1 MREKTYTCYV
11 VFQTHWDR
19 EWYLP
24 FEVYRHRLTQVI
36 DRIVDGLE
44 RKELEQFVLDGQ
56 MAALEDYLEVC
67 EPDMEERI
75 LSLINEKKIIIGPWY
90 VLADEFLVSGESLI
104 RNLEIGM
111 KLANKYGESQM
122 IGYLPD
128 TFGHVSQM
136 PQLLKGFG
144 IDNAIAWRGID
155 SDSSEL
161 VWKAPDGSQVL
172 TVFLP
177 EGYYQPILNEES
189 FQSSM
194 ANYVDKVK
202 GFAQTTALL
211 LTNGGDHLMP
221 KHGNMLGKIKEISSE
236 EIQFVSS
243 TYENYLNSLKAELPQ
258 DLPIYYGEL
267 RSNKHAYVLPNVL
280 STRTY
285 LKQQNQLMEDEL
297 TGYTEPLL
305 TLTASERYP
314 ARYLEESWKLLMKN
328 HPHDSICGCSLDEV
342 HREMETRSMKLGQRL
357 ESLQMG
363 ALATAGLQDAAESGH
378 ATRKPFEDNTVFTV
392 FNPHVHHYSGPIRG
406 TIWLKEDKDFSL
418 EDEQGQYYQPT
429 ILSKRKDRHFASPL
443 DAFPEFTEGAFY
455 EVIFYVEGLPA
466 TSLTTFQVAQGE
478 CRKLANREECVADTT
493 FYRINVEKDGSL
505 TLEDK
510 KTGRIYKGLQSF
522 YSSLDVGD
530 EYTYS
535 PPVNDIRTFGSLKGN
550 PIVEHSEAGD
560 VSLLHYNVELNLPA
574 SCQEDRSGPVE
585 KKVKTEIQ
593 VTVMLTSFSPRIES
607 KVKVINRAKDQRL
620 RVQYPLGTIIEKTYS
635 DTAFD
640 VVERPAKKLEEF
652 EAPKQKEVPVVVEP
666 SLSFIRAEQNGIGI
680 HFFHRGLQEYQVM
693 PDVKGDTL
701 EVTILRSVGWLSRD
715 DLRTRGGGAGPGME
729 TPEAQCLG
737 TYTFDLAFEPASRCT
752 NGNIAKSAH
761 FYRVPPKI
769 YSGDARGKNLVRLV
783 EIDNLEVQ
791 WSALYCSDGEICLR
805 LWNPTEQEQSFGF
818 SSGQEIRT
826 ITRVRLDK
834 GEPAPL
840 NDHSDKLSPKSIAT
854 YRLQFS

>member
-1 MREKTYTCYV
+1 MTKKTSTCHV

-36 DRIVDGLE
+36 DRLVDGLE

-75 LSLINEKKIIIGPWY
+75 LSLIKEKKIIIGPWY

-136 PQLLKGFG
+136 PQLLQGFG

-161 VWKAPDGSQVL
+161 IWKAPDGSRVL

-177 EGYYQPILNEES
+177 EGYYQPVLNEES
-189 FQSSM
+189 FPTSM
-194 ANYVDKVK
+194 ANYVEKVK

-221 KHGNMLGKIKEISSE
+221 KHGDMIGKINEISSE
-236 EIQFVSS
+236 EMRFVSS
-243 TYENYLNSLKAELPQ
+243 TYENYIISLKAELPQ
-258 DLPIYYGEL
+258 DLPVFYGEL

-297 TGYTEPLL
+297 TGYTETLL
-305 TLTASERYP
+305 ALTASARYP
-314 ARYLEESWKLLMKN
+314 AKYLEESWKLLMKN

-342 HREMETRSMKLGQRL
+342 HREMETRSMKLWQRL

-363 ALATAGLQDAAESGH
+363 ALATAGIQDAAESGH

-392 FNPHVHHYSGPIRG
+392 FNPHVHSYSGLIRG
-406 TIWLKEDKDFSL
+406 TIWLKEDRDFSL
-418 EDEQGQYYQPT
+418 VDEQGQYYHPT

-443 DAFPEFTEGAFY
+443 DAFPEFTEGTFY
-455 EVIFYVEGLPA
+455 EVLFSVEELPA
-466 TSLTTFQVAQGE
+466 TSFTTFLVAEGAYSN
-478 CRKLANREECVADTT
+478 LATRQDSVADTD

-510 KTGRIYKGLQSF
+510 KTGRTYKGLQSF
-522 YSSLDVGD
+522 YSSMDVGD

-535 PPVNDIRTFGSLKGN
+535 PPIHDIKTFGTLKGN
-550 PIVEHSEAGD
+550 PIVEHSETGG
-560 VSLLHYNVELNLPA
+560 VSLLRYTVELNLPA
-574 SCQEDRSGPVE
+574 SCREDRTGPVE
-585 KKVKTEIQ
+585 EKVKTEIQ
-593 VTVMLTSFSPRIES
+593 VTVMLSSHSPKIES

-620 RVQYPLGTIIEKTYS
+620 RVQYPLGTSIEKTYS

-640 VVERPAKKLEEF
+640 VVERPAKKIEEF
-652 EAPKQKEVPVVVEP
+652 DAPKQKEVPVVVEP

-680 HFFHRGLQEYQVM
+680 HFFHRGLQEYQVIS
-693 PDVKGDTL
+693 DVKEDIL
-701 EVTILRSVGWLSRD
+701 EVTMLRSVGWLSRD

-729 TPEAQCLG
+729 TPEGQCLG
-737 TYTFDLAFEPASRCT
+737 TYTFDVAFEPASRCT

-761 FYRVPPKI
+761 FYRVPPRI
-769 YSGDARGKNLVRLV
+769 YSGDARGKKFARLV
-783 EIDNLEVQ
+783 EIDNREVQ
-791 WSALYCSDGEICLR
+791 WSALYCSDGDLYLR
-805 LWNPTEQEQSFGF
+805 LWNPTEQEQPFQFSF
-818 SSGQEIRT
+818 GQEIT
-826 ITRVRLDK
+826 ALTKVRLDK
-834 GEPAPL
+834 SELTPL
-840 NDHSDKLSPKSIAT
+840 NDQSDMLAPKCIAT